1 MFQTLSFCFRIGGP
15 PPLIVEILWFG
26 YIVLANLITKS
37 RCGLLTEK
45 WAKSSFLLINVV
57 KSVGNQL
64 VTQSGE
70 FCLRSSSENLLVCH
84 RNSQ

>member
-57 KSVGNQL
+57 KSVGNPAHTSVRGGVNGGVEL
-64 VTQSGE
+64 NTAVSI
-70 FCLRSSSENLLVCH
+70 
-84 RNSQ
+84 